1 MSNEIPLRSGTL
13 HSKSGIPQID
23 VLVVLYNSE
32 RFIAA
37 LVEGLRRVTL
47 PIVCYFLDNAS
58 RDRTIDVLLKELETV
73 PFKSHVLRSL
83 SNNGFARGIN
93 LLSGIA
99 SSEFLFVLNPDTV
112 VEDGCIEALLERAAA
127 DAAIGMCE
135 ARQVPREHPKAFDFS
150 TGETSWCTGAAVLI
164 RRQAFRELNGFDERI
179 FFMYCED
186 VDLSWKF
193 WLRGWKCIYVPD
205 AVVQHYTQ
213 DIVPGK
219 RRTLENYFTFRNSL
233 FLFYRFGSWKQK
245 HVLYSF
251 LWNRFVSGRHSFR
264 SKVLYLFA
272 FAHHIRYIPYLFR
285 TRSLWCTERH
295 PWVRLEETSLSD

>member
-1 MSNEIPLRSGTL
+1 MSSET
-13 HSKSGIPQID
+13 KSGIPQVD

-32 RFIAA
+32 RFIAP
-37 LVEGLRRVTL
+37 LIESLRRVTL

-58 RDRTIDVLLKELETV
+58 RDRTIDILLKELETA

-93 LLSGIA
+93 LLSGLA
-99 SSEFLFVLNPDTV
+99 SSEFMFVLNPDTI
-112 VEDGCIEALLERAAA
+112 VEDGCIEALLERTAA

-135 ARQVPREHPKAFDFS
+135 ARQVPREHPKAFDIS

-164 RRQAFRELNGFDERI
+164 RAQAFREVHGFDERI

-193 WLRGWKCIYVPD
+193 WLRGWKCIYVPN
-205 AVVQHYTQ
+205 AVVQHFTQ
-213 DIVPGK
+213 DILPGK
-219 RRTLENYFTFRNSL
+219 RRTLENYFAFRNSL

-245 HVLYSF
+245 RILYNFF
-251 LWNRFVSGRHSFR
+251 LNRFVFGSYSFR

-272 FAHHIRYIPYLFR
+272 FADHIRYIPYLFR